1 VNSGMNRLGFQP
13 ERVHTVWQQ
22 LRALKTWAK

>member
-1 VNSGMNRLGFQP
+1 MNSGMNRLGFQP

-22 LRALKTWAK
+22 LRALKNVGK